1 MKKEKYYSETELDI
15 LRKIEKNPKLTQ
27 RQISSQ
33 LGISLGKTNYLI
45 KALLSKGLLM
55 IENFKT
61 SKNKLRYLYV
71 LTPKGLEV
79 RKNLTIL
86 FLKRKSEEFDKL
98 KEEIEK
104 IEKL

>member
-104 IEKL
+104 IKKS

>member
-61 SKNKLRYLYV
+61 SKNKLGYLYV

-104 IEKL
+104 IKKL

>member
-1 MKKEKYYSETELDI
+1 MKKEKNYSEVELDI

-61 SKNKLRYLYV
+61 SKNKLGYLYV

-104 IEKL
+104 IKKL

>member
-1 MKKEKYYSETELDI
+1 MKKEKNYSEVELDI

-27 RQISSQ
+27 RQISKQ

-61 SKNKLRYLYV
+61 SKNKLGYLYV

-104 IEKL
+104 IKKL

>member
-1 MKKEKYYSETELDI
+1 MKKEKNYSEVELDI

-27 RQISSQ
+27 RQISKQ

-104 IEKL
+104 IKKL

>member
-1 MKKEKYYSETELDI
+1 MKKRKNYSETELDI

-27 RQISSQ
+27 RQISKQ

-61 SKNKLRYLYV
+61 SKNKLGYLYV
-71 LTPKGLEV
+71 LTPEGIEAR
-79 RKNLTIL
+79 RKLTII

-98 KEEIEK
+98 KAEIEITK
-104 IEKL
+104 KL

>member
-1 MKKEKYYSETELDI
+1 MKKKKNYSETELDI

-27 RQISSQ
+27 RQISKQ

-61 SKNKLRYLYV
+61 SKNKLGYLYV
-71 LTPKGLEV
+71 LTPEGIEAR
-79 RKNLTIL
+79 RKLTII

-98 KEEIEK
+98 KAEIEITK
-104 IEKL
+104 KL

>member
-1 MKKEKYYSETELDI
+1 MKKRKNYSETELDI

-27 RQISSQ
+27 RQISKQ

-61 SKNKLRYLYV
+61 SKNKLGYLYV
-71 LTPKGLEV
+71 LTPEGIKAR
-79 RKNLTIL
+79 RKLTII

-98 KEEIEK
+98 KAEIEITK
-104 IEKL
+104 KL

>member
-1 MKKEKYYSETELDI
+1 MKKEKNYSETELDI
-15 LRKIEKNPKLTQ
+15 LRNIEKNPKLTQ
-27 RQISSQ
+27 RQISKQ

-61 SKNKLRYLYV
+61 SKNKLGYLYV
-71 LTPKGLEV
+71 LTPKGIDV

-98 KEEIEK
+98 KKEIEK